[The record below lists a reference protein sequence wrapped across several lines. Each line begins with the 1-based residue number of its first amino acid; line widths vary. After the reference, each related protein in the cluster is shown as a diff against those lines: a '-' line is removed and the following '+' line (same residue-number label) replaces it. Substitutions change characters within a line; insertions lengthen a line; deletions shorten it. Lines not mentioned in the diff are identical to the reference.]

1 MNGNLPCVNLSS
13 TDYFLEII
21 QSFFPFESQGND
33 MTVRCN
39 TERCNSNST
48 ITEVYALLR
57 NDFVLPLNYSILDVN
72 TTYPSAASV
81 LISFDSLIIFLGLFC
96 FMIL

>member
-39 TERCNSNST
+39 SNST

-72 TTYPSAASV
+72 TTYPSSASV
-81 LISFDSLIIFLGLFC
+81 SISFDSLIIFFGFVLFYDS
-96 FMIL
+96 LK

>member
-39 TERCNSNST
+39 SNRT